1 MMQFMMLF
9 TILFPALA
17 ALGIRYITIG
27 GQLKTLHSYV
37 MTATLIN
44 SAALLH
50 LAFGPQVESFRLF
63 SFTEKL
69 QMVLAVD
76 GLSRVFI
83 LIIAVLWPI
92 TVYYAFDY
100 MAHEGGEG
108 KFFAFFLLSFGVSAG
123 IALAGNLVTLY
134 LFFEMLTLATLPL
147 VMHKM
152 DNRARYAGKR
162 YLLYS
167 MTGAAFGF
175 IAIIFTQFYGS
186 GGAFTLGGTLNS
198 DLSAE
203 VIQNLRIA
211 FVLAFFG
218 FGVKAAMLPM
228 SFWLP
233 AASVAPTPVT
243 ALLHAAAVVKAGAF
257 ACIRLTYYTYD
268 PALLSGTF
276 AQYVPMFFAIATI
289 VFGSYMALR
298 SNHLKRRLAWST
310 VSNLSYIL
318 FSVLL
323 MTQGGLLGGCMHMLA
338 HALIKITLFFCIG
351 SVLVSTGKEYLDE
364 ISGLYGTMP
373 RTFLCFAVASVS
385 LMGVPPAPGFCSKWL
400 IGSSA
405 VALGGTLPLLG
416 VGALMI
422 STVLTAIYL
431 MTIVARAAFP
441 ADGVLQRGKPVEKH
455 RMVVS
460 QIILCVLIAVMG
472 LMNNTLQSTLA
483 QWLF

>member
-1 MMQFMMLF
+1 MQLLMLF
-9 TILFPALA
+9 SILFPALA
-17 ALGIRYITIG
+17 ALGIRHNKIG
-27 GQLKTLHSYV
+27 GRLKTLHTYV

-44 SAALLH
+44 SAALLC
-50 LAFGPQVESFRLF
+50 LTFGSQVQSIRLF
-63 SFTEKL
+63 SFTENL
-69 QMVLAVD
+69 QIVLAVD
-76 GLSRVFI
+76 GLSRVFM

-100 MAHEGGEG
+100 MAHEGGER
-108 KFFAFFLLSFGVSAG
+108 KFFVFFLLSFGVSAG

-152 DNRARYAGKR
+152 DDRARYAGKR

-167 MTGAAFGF
+167 MTGAALGF
-175 IAIIFTQFYGS
+175 IAIIFTQFYGT
-186 GGAFTLGGTLNS
+186 GGAFTLGGTLKAA
-198 DLSAE
+198 LSTAA
-203 VIQNLRIA
+203 IHHLRIA
-211 FVLAFFG
+211 FTLAFFG
-218 FGVKAAMLPM
+218 FSVKAAMLPM

-268 PALLSGTF
+268 PALLTGTF
-276 AQYVPMFFAIATI
+276 AQYIPMSFAIATI
-289 VFGSYMALR
+289 IFGSYMALR

-318 FSVLL
+318 FSALL
-323 MTQGGLLGGCMHMLA
+323 MTEGGLLGGCMHMLA

-351 SVLVSTGKEYLDE
+351 SVLVSTEKEYLDE
-364 ISGLYGTMP
+364 IGGLYGTMP

-431 MTIVARAAFP
+431 MTIVAKAAFP
-441 ADGVLQRGKPVEKH
+441 PDGILQRGKPVEKR
-455 RMVVS
+455 RMVTA

-472 LMNNTLQSTLA
+472 LMNNPLQSTLA

>member
-1 MMQFMMLF
+1 MQFLMLF

-17 ALGIRYITIG
+17 ALGIWHEGISG
-27 GQLKTLHSYV
+27 HLKTLHSYV

-44 SAALLH
+44 SAALLF
-50 LAFGPQVESFRLF
+50 LVFAPQTAPLHLF

-92 TVYYAFDY
+92 TVYYVFDY
-100 MAHEGGEG
+100 MAHEGSEG

-152 DNRARYAGKR
+152 DDRARYAGKR

-186 GGAFTLGGTLNS
+186 GGTFTMGGILN
-198 DLSAE
+198 DGLSAAS
-203 VIQNLRIA
+203 IQNLRIA
-211 FVLAFFG
+211 FTLAFFG
-218 FGVKAAMLPM
+218 FGVKAALLPM

-257 ACIRLTYYTYD
+257 ACIRLTFYTYD
-268 PALLSGTF
+268 PTLLAGTF
-276 AQYVPMFFAIATI
+276 AQYIPMIFAIATI

-298 SNHLKRRLAWST
+298 NNHLKRRLAWST

-323 MTQGGLLGGCMHMLA
+323 MTESGLLGGCMHMLA
-338 HALIKITLFFCIG
+338 HAAIKITLFFCIG
-351 SVLVSTGKEYLDE
+351 SVLVSTGKEYLNE

-373 RTFLCFAVASVS
+373 RTFFCFAIASVS

-400 IGSSA
+400 IGSAA
-405 VALGGTLPLLG
+405 VELGGTLPLLG
-416 VGALMI
+416 VGALML

-431 MTIVARAAFP
+431 MTIVAKATFP
-441 ADGVLQRGKPVEKH
+441 ADGVLQRGKPVEKR
-455 RMVVS
+455 RMVIA
-460 QIILCVLIAVMG
+460 QTILCVLIATMG